1 MSIGGLQH
9 VSAAKHPTCIS
20 RDIIAADLVGGQ
32 EQARRE
38 LALQLSESESH

>member
-1 MSIGGLQH
+1 MSMGGLQH
-9 VSAAKHPTCIS
+9 VSAAEQHPTCIS

-38 LALQLSESESH
+38 LALQLSE